1 MDYIDSEN
9 LSEVQLG
16 VKKLQ
21 LNIISNSI
29 FAKNLLAYT
38 EQRLSKPR
46 RVPILNE
53 NYGFDKECSR
63 SGSKILSNPHAKS
76 LLHNKYLNINYIRNK
91 FYFPFHQVKV
101 LLTFWCYQKLNL
113 MIVSQKDSLTEAK
126 MGVVL
131 LYIPED
137 IPAELLCSNFLIEMV
152 YIEINL
158 HNKKRLI
165 NYFYNLHNDN
175 TLRQNYSSR
184 GF

>member
-76 LLHNKYLNINYIRNK
+76 LLHNKYPNINYIRNK

-101 LLTFWCYQKLNL
+101 LLTF
-113 MIVSQKDSLTEAK
+113 
-126 MGVVL
+126 
-131 LYIPED
+131 
-137 IPAELLCSNFLIEMV
+137 
-152 YIEINL
+152 
-158 HNKKRLI
+158 
-165 NYFYNLHNDN
+165 
-175 TLRQNYSSR
+175 
-184 GF
+184 